1 MDEII
6 ENVENEYDDYDAGN
20 LRRVFITLQSCL
32 IEVMNVSGGNK
43 YKIPHMNKRRLEALG
58 ILPNRLSCARWLY
71 ERAMAILHN

>member
-32 IEVMNVSGGNK
+32 IEVMNVSGEINTRSSHEQKKVGGTR
-43 YKIPHMNKRRLEALG
+43 H
-58 ILPNRLSCARWLY
+58 SS
-71 ERAMAILHN
+71 